1 MKRIIA
7 ILMAF
12 VLVMSGCSSASNGN
26 ATSDTTQEETVQ
38 EKEPEQKDEGE
49 ASETQEQEESI
60 IDEDALVKDPEPADS
75 KSEPRELTF
84 TDLNDPELIDYYE
97 QAIYSNVSGLLG
109 DEYVID
115 NVSAAYIPKE
125 YIEELT
131 YNSQSNIF
139 FGYTLADLDAEFQG
153 TRYVFTLGEN
163 GETTVIPLEAYDDTY
178 EKVLKNVAIG
188 TGVILVCVTVSVVT
202 AGAGAPAV
210 SLVFATS
217 AKTGAIFA
225 TSSGAM
231 SAVIAGTVTGIETG
245 DFNEALK
252 AGALAGSES
261 FKWGAITGAIMGGA
275 SEAVTIKMASS
286 GGLTP
291 DEVAILI
298 RDNKLPANF
307 LKQIHSME
315 EYNELVAIA
324 EANGITIQTMA
335 NISMATGY
343 PLEIVKM
350 IKSTEEG
357 MVYFEQAGLY
367 AETIN
372 GQTALIRTIDWN
384 YESTLAGKTV
394 TNLERMKQGYAA
406 IDPVTGKAYQLHHIG
421 QDVNSPLAILTQYEH
436 TGGGN
441 DALLHNSKIAEG
453 VHKLLS
459 DAEWAAQK
467 REFWKAVAALYVG

>member
-1 MKRIIA
+1 MKSIIA
-7 ILMAF
+7 MLMTF
-12 VLVMSGCSSASNGN
+12 VIVLSSCSSASNGT
-26 ATSDTTQEETVQ
+26 ASSYATQEVTAQ
-38 EKEPEQKDEGE
+38 ESGEKDEGHV
-49 ASETQEQEESI
+49 SEDLESEESI

-75 KSEPRELTF
+75 KSEPRELKF
-84 TDLNDPELIDYYE
+84 TDLKDPALIDYYE
-97 QAIYSNVSGLLG
+97 KAIYANVSDHLG
-109 DEYVID
+109 DEYVVN
-115 NVSAAYIPKE
+115 NVSAVYVSKE

-139 FGYTLADLDAEFQG
+139 FGYSLADLDAEFQG

-163 GETTVIPLEAYDDTY
+163 GETKVIPFEAYDDTY

-231 SAVIAGTVTGIETG
+231 GAVIAGTVTGIETG
-245 DFNEALK
+245 NFDEALK

-275 SEAVTIKMASS
+275 SEAVTIKTASS

-291 DEVAILI
+291 DEVAVLL
-298 RDNKLPANF
+298 RDNKLPSNF
-307 LKQIHSME
+307 LKQIHSMD
-315 EYNELVAIA
+315 EYNELVSIA

-372 GQTALIRTIDWN
+372 GQAALIRTIDWN

-394 TNLERMKQGYAA
+394 TNWERMKQGYAA

-421 QDVNSPLAILTQYEH
+421 QSADSPLAILTQYEH

-441 DALLHNSKIAEG
+441 DALLHNPKIAEG

-459 DAEWAAQK
+459 DAEWGAQK
-467 REFWKAVAALYVG
+467 REFWKAIAALHVD